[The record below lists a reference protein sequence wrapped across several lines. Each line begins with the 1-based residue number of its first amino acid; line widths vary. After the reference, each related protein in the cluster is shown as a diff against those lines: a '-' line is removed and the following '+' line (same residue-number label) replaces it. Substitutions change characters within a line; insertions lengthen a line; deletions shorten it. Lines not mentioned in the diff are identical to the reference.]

1 MRKTGCFLHSFIFS
15 ISLVSACSS
24 LYSASREPYFNALNC
39 LNPDRI
45 NLKLFPLGKLI
56 LKSHLLIGEMND
68 TQISYLCDGVVKPS
82 LETDEVFQRSQ
93 FTSEFATILKALIL
107 DG

>member
-39 LNPDRI
+39 LNR
-45 NLKLFPLGKLI
+45 
-56 LKSHLLIGEMND
+56 HLLIGEMND